1 LGTWGTHEELDE
13 NTMKT
18 SKELFENK
26 RNQTPTALPKGKKPG
41 PLDAC
46 YLTSLAA
53 RSFFAY
59 LSSLP
64 FWPRLM
70 AGA

>member
-18 SKELFENK
+18 SLELFENK
-26 RNQTPTALPKGKKPG
+26 RNQTPSPKGKKPG
-41 PLDAC
+41 PMDAC
-46 YLTSLAA
+46 TSPHWLQEV
-53 RSFFAY
+53 FFAY